1 MAFKLFVR
9 YYGAYKRLQP
19 RAFEYLSEA
28 DLPAGSEL
36 CISYLD
42 DQAIVKPYQARR
54 ALLRESFLFTCGCDR
69 CMEEERADQANQAHR
84 PDAAAAAPPSDSPS
98 ILPPEANATRRL
110 RLSSW
115 LPDMLPKAAA
125 LAALAAWETSLA
137 GSALLPPSAG
147 DSASRLS
154 CARKPTAAAP
164 LTVFCNHQI
173 VREVFACR
181 PEFRVVKA
189 SLPRGCRCL
198 PFVAFPGG
206 R

>member
-1 MAFKLFVR
+1 
-9 YYGAYKRLQP
+9 LQP

-28 DLPAGSEL
+28 DLPAGREL

-69 CMEEERADQANQAHR
+69 CMEEERADQANQAGR
-84 PDAAAAAPPSDSPS
+84 PAAAAATPIDSQS

-115 LPDMLPKAAA
+115 LPDLLPKSAA

-137 GSALLPPSAG
+137 GLSPLPLPSPVGATV
-147 DSASRLS
+147 SRMV
-154 CARKPTAAAP
+154 CTRTPTAAAP
-164 LTVFCNHQI
+164 LPVFCNHQI
-173 VREVFACR
+173 VREVFARR

-189 SLPRGCRCL
+189 ILLPCRIFL
-198 PFVAFPGG
+198 TPSFAG
-206 R
+206 RHRR